1 MERVTASIALACAY
15 LLSGCALFQ
24 TKIQPE
30 NSFRLEALTDI
41 KSTLD
46 DKETATTSPDAAA
59 RLAWH
64 RAQAIQCSD
73 RKLKDN
79 DGSIRECSGL
89 IRIYLESAITASNQA
104 CNVWFDWLIY
114 SDVETT
120 YAKNLLNI
128 AGNSAQALM
137 GLTGDSP
144 TQIGKVALALGLGN
158 STFDSYRAVYLMS
171 PTLHKIRKQID
182 DARRDATDAIR
193 TNLASYK
200 SWDDADEDAQN
211 YHKSCSRE
219 AIQEILNVGIAVTS
233 YKAAD
238 LDSGE
243 IAYNEANQQIYQ
255 LIFGARGQFSDA
267 ELMLLVKNPGDE
279 IFKSTP
285 AATNPLVKTAQEKFN
300 ALDQKGKSDFQRW
313 LETAKKYLDAKS
325 ANAKAKKVLAETK
338 ATDDSKKSDIAKNTL
353 QLVTREVEMA
363 LQGFDLAIEPNKKQ
377 SAKIL
382 VDEKKVAQ
390 EYAKKEELTAAKRA
404 QESMKRL
411 AETAEGLAPYG
422 ASQKTRIRFEAVVDP
437 KKLTK

>member
-1 MERVTASIALACAY
+1 MKRVLILLALFCM
-15 LLSGCALFQ
+15 LLISGCTHFQ

-30 NSFRLEALTDI
+30 NNFRLEALTDI

-46 DKETATTSPDAAA
+46 GKETATTSPDAAA
-59 RLAWH
+59 RLTWH

-73 RKLKDN
+73 SKLKDN
-79 DGSIRECSGL
+79 NGSIGDCSGSIRM
-89 IRIYLESAITASNQA
+89 YLESAITASNQA

-158 STFDSYRAVYLMS
+158 STFDNYRAVYLMS
-171 PTLHKIRKQID
+171 PTLHKIRKQIED
-182 DARRDATDAIR
+182 GRRSATDVMRA
-193 TNLASYK
+193 NLDSNK

-219 AIQEILNVGIAVTS
+219 AIQEILNKGISITS
-233 YKAAD
+233 YQTTEVN
-238 LDSGE
+238 GEE
-243 IAYNEANQQIYQ
+243 IAYLEANQQIYQ
-255 LIFGARGQFSDA
+255 LIFSAKGQFSDA
-267 ELMLLVKNPGDE
+267 EMALLVKNPGDE

-285 AATNPLVKTAQEKFN
+285 PAENPLVKTAQEKFN
-300 ALDQKGKSDFQRW
+300 LIDQKGKSDFKRW
-313 LETAKKYLDAKS
+313 LETVKKYLDAKAENTEAS
-325 ANAKAKKVLAETK
+325 KVLAAAK
-338 ATDDSKKSDIAKNTL
+338 AADDSKKSEAAKSA
-353 QLVTREVEMA
+353 LVVANQAESSERQNLAQAEPGKREAAEA
-363 LQGFDLAIEPNKKQ
+363 LLKEKEAAKQAAETEALA
-377 SAKIL
+377 
-382 VDEKKVAQ
+382 
-390 EYAKKEELTAAKRA
+390 AAKRA
-404 QESMKRL
+404 EISKKRL
-411 AETAEGLAPYG
+411 SATAQGLTAYS